1 MLVKLE
7 WLSYRTVKKL
17 WHYVKPFSSDTGT
30 SRTDRRTE
38 LLYQYRASVCWRAIK
53 TRLTYVCVSVI
64 RQVAAPCNA
73 LRYNITVANV
83 RRYSPRGCCAFNA
96 LHCLWICYLSN
107 KCIGDDKKG
116 AARRSPNYIRKT
128 KYVLWKFCEKTAST
142 RKISLKSGNQSAAEL
157 WPKNVHHL
165 EFWLSGCH
173 RVPNVLLCTKFN
185 QIQIIFCWDMAIS
198 RF

>member
-107 KCIGDDKKG
+107 KCIGDDTKG

-128 KYVLWKFCEKTAST
+128 KYVLWNVGICPVAEILWKNCFHTKNFTEV
-142 RKISLKSGNQSAAEL
+142 GQSIGCWVMAKKRPPSWVL
-157 WPKNVHHL
+157 II
-165 EFWLSGCH
+165 WLSSSSKCA
-173 RVPNVLLCTKFN
+173 VVY
-185 QIQIIFCWDMAIS
+185 QI
-198 RF
+198 